1 MDLTWLAP
9 SIVLLA
15 FVVGISAMARR
26 LGDAAEDARTAQRR
40 FRTVEQALIPVRVQT
55 RQLRASVD
63 RSTRR

>member
-15 FVVGISAMARR
+15 AVVGISAMARR
-26 LGDAAEDARTAQRR
+26 LADAAEDARTAQPR